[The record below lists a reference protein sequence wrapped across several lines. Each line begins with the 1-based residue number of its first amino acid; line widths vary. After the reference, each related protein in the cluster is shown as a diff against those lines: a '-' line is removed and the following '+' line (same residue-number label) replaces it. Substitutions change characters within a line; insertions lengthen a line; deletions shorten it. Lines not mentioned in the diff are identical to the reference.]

1 MSLLWVDYDSEFHDL
16 VNSAFE
22 CEREERPEYF
32 AKMSERVKNIIY
44 RDTRYNVDFLY
55 TAYTLDDER
64 IMSDYAAWL
73 FDLLDPILKFD
84 TRDMTADYIIDHFE
98 CMKRA
103 AERVTESENGRSQAL
118 VKLLSQAQ
126 KRVREYASEQDR
138 QESGE
143 ELNADAGKTDSK
155 FSVSAYEE
163 EIRQYM
169 DSLLKKN
176 TKKTIYLVRD
186 FIEKGIPVSD
196 VYVEILAESMRRVG
210 ELWHASRIS
219 VDTEHYCTSVTQM
232 AMAQMYP
239 ELFSGERK
247 NRSVLCACPGTELHE
262 MGARM
267 VADIFE
273 NGGWDSVYLGAAV
286 PQDAM
291 LEAVRENRPDVISL
305 SVTMPQHLIA
315 CRDMVD
321 AIRRE
326 FPDVVI
332 AVGGQAFRS
341 TNDIWRQWPV
351 DIYSIDARELLEK
364 ADNIIDGKNN

>member
-22 CEREERPEYF
+22 CEREENPEYF
-32 AKMSERVKNIIY
+32 AGMSERVRNIVY

-55 TAYTLDDER
+55 TAYTLGDER

-84 TRDMTADYIIDHFE
+84 TRDMTADYIIKHFE
-98 CMKRA
+98 CMKQA
-103 AERVTESENGRSQAL
+103 AERVTGSEDGRSEEL
-118 VKLLSQAQ
+118 VRLLSLAQ
-126 KRVREYASEQDR
+126 KRVREYAS
-138 QESGE
+138 GE
-143 ELNADAGKTDSK
+143 ERPEFDKRNGIYIKSNDSK
-155 FSVSAYEE
+155 FSVSAYED
-163 EIRQYM
+163 EIQQYM

-247 NRSVLCACPGTELHE
+247 NRTVLCACPGTELHE

-291 LEAVRENRPDVISL
+291 LEAVRANEPDVVSL

-315 CRDMVD
+315 CRDMID
-321 AIRRE
+321 AIRAE

-351 DIYSIDARELLEK
+351 DIYSLDARELLEK
-364 ADNIIDGKNN
+364 ADKIIDNKKN